1 VTAGLKK
8 TGKELNP
15 SLKVIHPKD
24 KVQYRKAKMQR
35 QITGWRL
42 LTAATLASR
51 YNVGDSSYAE
61 KLNYVKA
68 LLPHGRATAHSFAAI
83 AVGACMFVGCARPV
97 APQATAPAPSPE
109 RKLLDG
115 RQALLDALGA
125 QQVFTA
131 PRMVVHVAHVCNLV
145 IAGAVYPV
153 VDLQEL
159 VKGAMVPRGVNAILV
174 LDSALHLLRRIEY
187 TTERPLFCR
196 DDRLYVWGDL
206 AIDGVHG
213 EGNEITFG
221 PQAEV
226 AKLVQVEANDVPAPT
241 VGVEPPR

>member
-1 VTAGLKK
+1 MGLDAGLPFEVDGPVKRRGHNHRLAN
-8 TGKELNP
+8 TPGYAA
-15 SLKVIHPKD
+15 VD
-24 KVQYRKAKMQR
+24 
-35 QITGWRL
+35 WRWFNAVL
-42 LTAATLASR
+42 WICQGAVAMS
-51 YNVGDSSYAE
+51 V
-61 KLNYVKA
+61 
-68 LLPHGRATAHSFAAI
+68 HCRATARSFAAI
-83 AVGACMFVGCARPV
+83 AIGACMFVGCARPV

-174 LDSALHLLRRIEY
+174 LDSALRLLRRIEY

-196 DDRLYVWGDL
+196 NDRLYVWGSL
-206 AIDGVHG
+206 TIDGVHR

-221 PQAEV
+221 SQAEV
-226 AKLVQVEANDVPAPT
+226 TELVRVEANDVPAPT
-241 VGVEPPR
+241 FGVEPPR